1 MKIPISK
8 LHPNIGQIEGLPK
21 NPRLIADAK
30 FALLKKSIQDDPE
43 MLTLREL
50 LVFPFEKEYV
60 IIGGN
65 MRLLALTELG
75 YEAADCKVIDPK
87 TPVEKLRAYI
97 IKDNLEYGMT
107 DWNVI
112 ESDWDKNELD
122 EWGLDGLGNTDYKE
136 NSDEDNEIDV
146 NSLDEP
152 MKIVLKYN
160 EQEYLEL
167 QDKIRETQVNIER
180 VFYKAIMKHEI

>member
-43 MLTLREL
+43 MLALREL
-50 LVFPFEKEYV
+50 LVFPFEKDYV

-75 YEAADCKVIDPK
+75 YTDADCKVIDPE
-87 TPVEKLRAYI
+87 TPVEKLRAYV
-97 IKDNLEYGMT
+97 IKDNMEYGMT
-107 DWNVI
+107 DWDALEEDWDIGELKEWGVDIFDNDIENETSSKDISDKIEEKFIIEIEVEN
-112 ESDWDKNELD
+112 ESDQEKL
-122 EWGLDGLGNTDYKE
+122 
-136 NSDEDNEIDV
+136 
-146 NSLDEP
+146 
-152 MKIVLKYN
+152 YN
-160 EQEYLEL
+160 EMKKKGYLCRIL
-167 QDKIRETQVNIER
+167 TL
-180 VFYKAIMKHEI
+180 